1 MTEQEILA
9 RLRDF
14 GHPGISELDEH
25 HALGG
30 KFTVRV
36 YDSFDNRWSNAAI
49 EGNLEWAFKVW
60 MEKTQEG
67 TTSKDTD
74 DISYYRICPVERPKS
89 ERSPS

>member
-9 RLRDF
+9 RLREL
-14 GHPGISELDEH
+14 GHPGIRELDEH

-30 KFTVRV
+30 IFIVRL
-36 YDSFDNRWSNAAI
+36 YESFDNRWSDATV

-67 TTSKDTD
+67 TTSKDAD
-74 DISYYRICPVERPKS
+74 DISYYRICPMERPKP
-89 ERSPS
+89 ERNPS